1 MRSLKGRVEAF
12 EEYIE
17 RRVEQELKGEI
28 EAVVEVLEKRLTRE
42 EFLKV
47 ARVIVEAYDKGR

>member
-28 EAVVEVLEKRLTRE
+28 EAVVEVLEERLTRE

-47 ARVIVEAYDKGR
+47 ARVIVEAYDKRL